1 MGFRAV
7 QLVSPLG
14 RDVAQRQRGLRPSD
28 IAFQICPDTNLPA
41 FCPLSHLL
49 CKCQLSQGESRE
61 AGANCTPD
69 ASGELL
75 RRLVRV
81 LLLLSRLAPRHLP
94 QGGRLWVSAQSKL
107 VSSLGRDVAQRQ
119 RGLERFPQHAKTAA
133 AQTAAVSFPSLAYS
147 ESRFVMLS
155 KLMPKVDRLC
165 SMADVAGWS
174 TPATPSRI
182 KPRLKP
188 MIKR

>member
-1 MGFRAV
+1 MLFFIVRRICECFSQRVCPSA
-7 QLVSPLG
+7 QSKLVSPSG

-94 QGGRLWVSAQSKL
+94 QGGRLFLLCVHAGIKKDCHQAVPKYYL
-107 VSSLGRDVAQRQ
+107 FSSTGNVA
-119 RGLERFPQHAKTAA
+119 
-133 AQTAAVSFPSLAYS
+133 
-147 ESRFVMLS
+147 LS
-155 KLMPKVDRLC
+155 KSPARTCRASAILYKISSENGRTMFGA
-165 SMADVAGWS
+165 SME
-174 TPATPSRI
+174 
-182 KPRLKP
+182 LK
-188 MIKR
+188 

>member
-1 MGFRAV
+1 MHEKSFALRAV
-7 QLVSPLG
+7 QLVSPSG
-14 RDVAQRQRGLRPSD
+14 RDVAQRQRGLKPSD

-81 LLLLSRLAPRHLP
+81 LLLPSRLAPRHLP
-94 QGGRLWVSAQSKL
+94 QRGRLFLLCVHAGIKKDCHQAVRKRRIEQISRPNMQSICNIIQ
-107 VSSLGRDVAQRQ
+107 DFQ
-119 RGLERFPQHAKTAA
+119 
-133 AQTAAVSFPSLAYS
+133 
-147 ESRFVMLS
+147 
-155 KLMPKVDRLC
+155 
-165 SMADVAGWS
+165 
-174 TPATPSRI
+174 
-182 KPRLKP
+182 
-188 MIKR
+188 